1 MFEVF
6 ILSLVQGI
14 TEFLPISSSS
24 HLILVNYFSNFSVG
38 NLLTDTSLHVGSF
51 LAVVIYFFK
60 DLINFGKNKKLL
72 FLILVSSLPVLIT
85 GYLVSKFGLIENIR
99 TVKIIGW
106 MTLLF
111 GIILY
116 ISDKMKIK
124 RSLKKEFNLKIALII
139 GIVHSFSIIP
149 GVSRSGLAITISRFL
164 GYDRY
169 ESSKISFL
177 LSIPT
182 LGAVSIYSFFYIYKS
197 KDIDI
202 IEINFAAILFSLIFS
217 LITIKYF
224 LRYIQ
229 KFNLNIFVF
238 YRVLI
243 GVLIL
248 AYAYK

>member
-6 ILSLVQGI
+6 ILSLVQGF

-24 HLILVNYFSNFSVG
+24 HLILINHFSNFSIG
-38 NLLTDTSLHVGSF
+38 NLLTDASLHVGSF
-51 LAVVIYFFK
+51 FAVVIYFFK
-60 DLINFGKNKKLL
+60 DLIDFGKNKNLL
-72 FLILVSSLPVLIT
+72 FLILISSLPVLII

-111 GIILY
+111 GMILY
-116 ISDKMKIK
+116 ISDKIKIK
-124 RSLKKEFNLKIALII
+124 RTLKKEFNLKIALII
-139 GIVHSFSIIP
+139 GIVHAFSIIP

-164 GYDRY
+164 GYSRY

-182 LGAVSIYSFFYIYKS
+182 LGAVSIYSFFHIYKS
-197 KDIDI
+197 KDINI
-202 IEINFAAILFSLIFS
+202 IEINFLAILFAFIFS

-224 LRYIQ
+224 LKYIQ
-229 KFNLNIFVF
+229 KFNLNIFVI

-243 GVLIL
+243 GILIL
-248 AYAYK
+248 TYAYK